1 MSVED
6 EKKKPRKAPA
16 KKAAAVP
23 STDTAATKKVK
34 AAVPK
39 PASPKKKPAAKAAPD
54 TQVAQTPVEAT
65 GRSIQPTYTQIA
77 ERAHYFFVERGRQ
90 HGFHEQDWLRAEY
103 ELRLGSGNS

>member
-34 AAVPK
+34 AAAPK
-39 PASPKKKPAAKAAPD
+39 PASPTKKPAAKD
-54 TQVAQTPVEAT
+54 TQVAHTSVEAVS
-65 GRSIQPTYTQIA
+65 RSVQPTHIQIA

-103 ELRLGSGNS
+103 ELRLGK